1 MGANVPNTTE
11 LLARWRTGDDAA
23 LHELLDQHLPW
34 IREYVRQRLG
44 PVLRAR
50 EEPNDVVQDALVEFL
65 RYGPRFELQN
75 EAHLRFL
82 LARIA
87 ENVLRDKHDFHSRQR
102 RQASR
107 EVAGAPE
114 DHENAL
120 GAALRPSE
128 EPHVVVER
136 RQWRAWVRLSLDLLD
151 PADREVLVLRQWDGL
166 EFAQIGERLSL
177 SADAAKMRFHRAV
190 PKLAERIEQLQ
201 RGDFSGLVLEDSAA
215 AATRIGRD

>member
-1 MGANVPNTTE
+1 MGSNVPNTTQ
-11 LLARWRTGDDAA
+11 LLARWRGGDDAA
-23 LHELLDQHLPW
+23 LHELLEQHLPW
-34 IREYVRQRLG
+34 VREYVRQRLG
-44 PVLRAR
+44 PALRAR
-50 EEPNDVVQDALVEFL
+50 EEPSDVVQDALVEFL

-107 EVAGAPE
+107 EVAGGVE
-114 DHENAL
+114 EHESAL
-120 GAALRPSE
+120 GDALRPSD

-151 PADREVLVLRQWDGL
+151 RSDREVLVLRQWEGL
-166 EFAQIGERLSL
+166 DFAQIGERLGL

-201 RGDFSGLVLEDSAA
+201 RGDFSGLVLDDSAA
-215 AATRIGRD
+215 SVSRD